1 MTVLVKENGP
11 PYNPPSHQYPGLQG
25 KLGPAGTQAH
35 AASKAKV
42 TAEFQKHGAQAL
54 PSLRARLLADQKAS
68 VSQACSLQDTGSQQT
83 QTSLNL
89 L

>member
-1 MTVLVKENGP
+1 MIVSVKENGP

-35 AASKAKV
+35 VASEAKV

-54 PSLRARLLADQKAS
+54 PSLRAECWQIRKPQSVKPAAFKTQAAS
-68 VSQACSLQDTGSQQT
+68 RPRHP
-83 QTSLNL
+83 
-89 L
+89 